1 MPRSRALSRAS
12 SCDSFFDGE
21 ALRFVLAPSPS
32 NTPGDVTQSNS
43 PRSHCHTPGGG
54 AYGDDYQAYHGIY
67 RGSLPSAASIDS
79 ALRNV
84 AVAEALQVPQAG
96 SQWVQTQQVAET
108 FEEGPANAANAWQDA
123 LAPLLRA
130 PAAPAPQGAPLRRRS
145 KASAEG
151 PSLGFMWHSSPF
163 AISRTPNIHTPVS
176 HHSPARSPTSF
187 SGYCS
192 PIPGFPS
199 GVASPNRR
207 SGYSSPST
215 GLNAAAFFTGAAAAA
230 TQSGLMR
237 RLMSLRE
244 AGRGEPLL
252 HVFVRIFA
260 CQARGEEREED
271 SEWSSEDLSDGDGE
285 APDLLELLLKHAE
298 RVAPRRGGR
307 EPRSLCL
314 DLSSVTGP
322 MLELFLLFF
331 KCLSA
336 ELFLELLKEL
346 LPVRLRGLLP
356 CHAIPFLNA
365 WVQALLACSPLC
377 HLLAQVSWQKQ
388 PHQRPAYNCL
398 MQLAWEFYGNSSEL
412 RSAAGSAAGSAGSVF
427 NRLHVAASGDR
438 GDHAADLQ
446 RSPNPKRSKRI
457 PNDSPNDIQRI
468 QIVNPPETRPRNVL
482 HSLSQVDAAFLAEPL
497 LRRFERGKSVQ
508 EAPVFPDLVG
518 PDMFSCFLRF
528 FLGELHDECK
538 WPTLSAVPY
547 QHEDSPMM
555 RIFGGLVRK
564 SHGRRVSTLGDGHAH
579 TDVAPFLLLHLDL
592 ADPFGDPKT
601 PISVEASVEQL
612 LTRQEARFLRLP
624 PFLLLHLHR
633 FRTGSDGLP
642 DRVNRK
648 CRGPTRLHVHFCS
661 YTLWYTRTCPVQSSS
676 MSALF
681 FVLPE
686 VALALK
692 WSWKRPRATPCA
704 RPLRRNG
711 FGVLFELLL
720 TPKFNRLSGH
730 VPTAECHL
738 PLRRSPGRRGLQGLR
753 PALRR
758 AKARSR
764 ARNRAAA
771 GRLLACAGRRSS
783 ALQEG
788 HPRDH
793 RLRRAP
799 RLLADVPAARHK
811 DRQSQAACCLAALG
825 SRICC
830 VG

>member
-1 MPRSRALSRAS
+1 
-12 SCDSFFDGE
+12 
-21 ALRFVLAPSPS
+21 
-32 NTPGDVTQSNS
+32 
-43 PRSHCHTPGGG
+43 
-54 AYGDDYQAYHGIY
+54 
-67 RGSLPSAASIDS
+67 
-79 ALRNV
+79 
-84 AVAEALQVPQAG
+84 
-96 SQWVQTQQVAET
+96 
-108 FEEGPANAANAWQDA
+108 
-123 LAPLLRA
+123 
-130 PAAPAPQGAPLRRRS
+130 
-145 KASAEG
+145 
-151 PSLGFMWHSSPF
+151 
-163 AISRTPNIHTPVS
+163 
-176 HHSPARSPTSF
+176 
-187 SGYCS
+187 
-192 PIPGFPS
+192 
-199 GVASPNRR
+199 
-207 SGYSSPST
+207 
-215 GLNAAAFFTGAAAAA
+215 
-230 TQSGLMR
+230 MR

-244 AGRGEPLL
+244 
-252 HVFVRIFA
+252 
-260 CQARGEEREED
+260 ARGEEREED

-314 DLSSVTGP
+314 DLSS
-322 MLELFLLFF
+322 
-331 KCLSA
+331 
-336 ELFLELLKEL
+336 EL

-438 GDHAADLQ
+438 GDH
-446 RSPNPKRSKRI
+446 
-457 PNDSPNDIQRI
+457 
-468 QIVNPPETRPRNVL
+468 
-482 HSLSQVDAAFLAEPL
+482 VDAAFLAEPL

-648 CRGPTRLHVHFCS
+648 CRIGLEMELEEATG
-661 YTLWYTRTCPVQSSS
+661 YTLRSVTYQLR
-676 MSALF
+676 SAICHYGEVPEGGAYKAFALHCDEQRPEAGPETGQRPEGSWH
-681 FVLPE
+681 VLDDAAVRCKKDIQE
-686 VALALK
+686 IIDSEGHHACLLMF
-692 WSWKRPRATPCA
+692 
-704 RPLRRNG
+704 RRQDTKTVN
-711 FGVLFELLL
+711 
-720 TPKFNRLSGH
+720 
-730 VPTAECHL
+730 
-738 PLRRSPGRRGLQGLR
+738 LR
-753 PALRR
+753 PHAVF
-758 AKARSR
+758 S
-764 ARNRAAA
+764 
-771 GRLLACAGRRSS
+771 
-783 ALQEG
+783 
-788 HPRDH
+788 
-793 RLRRAP
+793 
-799 RLLADVPAARHK
+799 
-811 DRQSQAACCLAALG
+811 
-825 SRICC
+825 
-830 VG
+830 

>member
-1 MPRSRALSRAS
+1 VEETSEPRGRSTTPAGALGARAECPPLAKLGICFEGARPGEQLARAEPNLARARRNEAPCPPSQDEESASAASVKRSLGQSMEQVLTLLAEARALGLVEEVRSAETRLKAAMLQRLGPAPSSTPSAPSPSPSPSYPAPAGCGSSGAASGVASVPRSRALSRAS

-32 NTPGDVTQSNS
+32 NTPGDITQSNS

-84 AVAEALQVPQAG
+84 AVAEALQVPQSG
-96 SQWVQTQQVAET
+96 SQWVQSGSQASET
-108 FEEGPANAANAWQDA
+108 FEEGPLAPALNAWPVDA

-130 PAAPAPQGAPLRRRS
+130 PAPAPAPSSAPLRRRS
-145 KASAEG
+145 KASAESG

-244 AGRGEPLL
+244 A
-252 HVFVRIFA
+252 
-260 CQARGEEREED
+260 RGEEREED
-271 SEWSSEDLSDGDGE
+271 SEWSSEDPSDGGE
-285 APDLLELLLKHAE
+285 AKAPPDLLELLLKHAE

-314 DLSSVTGP
+314 DLSS
-322 MLELFLLFF
+322 
-331 KCLSA
+331 
-336 ELFLELLKEL
+336 EL

-356 CHAIPFLNA
+356 CYAIPFLNA

-388 PHQRPAYNCL
+388 PHQPHQRPAYHCL
-398 MQLAWEFYGNSSEL
+398 MQLAWEFYGHSEL
-412 RSAAGSAAGSAGSVF
+412 PGASAGSAGVF
-427 NRLHVAASGDR
+427 NRLQAT
-438 GDHAADLQ
+438 GDHA
-446 RSPNPKRSKRI
+446 
-457 PNDSPNDIQRI
+457 
-468 QIVNPPETRPRNVL
+468 
-482 HSLSQVDAAFLAEPL
+482 VDAAFLAEPL

-564 SHGRRVSTLGDGHAH
+564 SSHGRRVSTLGDGHAH

-601 PISVEASVEQL
+601 PISVEAAVEQL

-648 CRGPTRLHVHFCS
+648 CRIGLEMELEEATG
-661 YTLWYTRTCPVQSSS
+661 YTLRSVTYQLR
-676 MSALF
+676 SAICHYGE
-681 FVLPE
+681 VPE
-686 VALALK
+686 GGAYKAFALH
-692 WSWKRPRATPCA
+692 CDD
-704 RPLRRNG
+704 
-711 FGVLFELLL
+711 
-720 TPKFNRLSGH
+720 
-730 VPTAECHL
+730 
-738 PLRRSPGRRGLQGLR
+738 LR
-753 PALRR
+753 PENGQRPGPEGRPEGSWHVLDD
-758 AKARSR
+758 
-764 ARNRAAA
+764 AAV
-771 GRLLACAGRRSS
+771 RCKRDIQETIDS
-783 ALQEG
+783 EG
-788 HPRDH
+788 HHACLLMFRRQDTKTVN
-793 RLRRAP
+793 LRPHA
-799 RLLADVPAARHK
+799 VF
-811 DRQSQAACCLAALG
+811 S
-825 SRICC
+825 
-830 VG
+830 